1 MNEMTAYVVFD
12 ADQSEYAARLIGA
25 LSEELR
31 AQIREAEREEPGPSD
46 IPSFQR
52 CEGIET
58 LPLPGDIEPM
68 SLVILILP
76 GRVFT
81 AVEAARISR
90 FEAEVGDEIRLLPV
104 APPGVGA
111 VPPPP
116 LAPYVSAPGDENDAF
131 NMKQVA
137 TWLLIHFYLR
147 ASCDEKSVFISYRTK
162 DGKAA
167 AARLAAG
174 LAERRFAVFR
184 DENLDD
190 DKQKLLKWGTQAQ
203 QSLTERIN
211 RHGVLLLVDT
221 PEAVESPWVRIEVD
235 SAHAHLKPIFPLVLH
250 PASLTYE
257 DVGRGGRFPLNRA
270 NQIGISCP
278 YETLT
283 EEGIKKAIDKPF
295 LDNLVIELGKYLAQH
310 HHVTRYLIRS
320 TDHQFQSLKF
330 RFEKVDGDRLHLAWA
345 ERKHADTPGLQ
356 FRFLVKV
363 SPYKSLVAQD
373 VKEMKQLLKDHAQ
386 YCQYGLLVER
396 GPRSWRLQDVSR

>member
-1 MNEMTAYVVFD
+1 MSYSTRTE
-12 ADQSEYAARLIGA
+12 SEYAARLIGA
-25 LSEELR
+25 LSKELR

-203 QSLTERIN
+203 QSLTDASTATVSCSWSTRP
-211 RHGVLLLVDT
+211 RQSTRPGSGSRST
-221 PEAVESPWVRIEVD
+221 RPMPSSSRSSPWSSI
-235 SAHAHLKPIFPLVLH
+235 P
-250 PASLTYE
+250 PA
-257 DVGRGGRFPLNRA
+257 
-270 NQIGISCP
+270 
-278 YETLT
+278 
-283 EEGIKKAIDKPF
+283 
-295 LDNLVIELGKYLAQH
+295 
-310 HHVTRYLIRS
+310 
-320 TDHQFQSLKF
+320 
-330 RFEKVDGDRLHLAWA
+330 
-345 ERKHADTPGLQ
+345 
-356 FRFLVKV
+356 
-363 SPYKSLVAQD
+363 
-373 VKEMKQLLKDHAQ
+373 
-386 YCQYGLLVER
+386 
-396 GPRSWRLQDVSR
+396 